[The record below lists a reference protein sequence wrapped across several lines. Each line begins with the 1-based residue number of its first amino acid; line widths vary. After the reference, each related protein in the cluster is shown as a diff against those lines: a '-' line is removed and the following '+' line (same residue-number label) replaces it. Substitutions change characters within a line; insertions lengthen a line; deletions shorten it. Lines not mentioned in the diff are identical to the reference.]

1 MLMEF
6 ARFHG
11 RKVPTSVVRDNIVN
25 IDSHMQCLL
34 CIWHRR
40 PLSLHLGCVVD
51 WVNLCWEGGTDT
63 DCQGGQNLAA
73 FSNMFFV
80 SPVTWRLRQIYSDS
94 KSTPEKAPESVKRE
108 ATEATGPVVRH
119 IGLCNVKDPDL
130 TRMFLSINENVLISN
145 PF

>member
-1 MLMEF
+1 VLMDC
-6 ARFHG
+6 ARYHG
-11 RKVPTSVVRDNIVN
+11 RKVPTSVVRDNIVS

-51 WVNLCWEGGTDT
+51 WVNLRWEGRADT

-80 SPVTWRLRQIYSDS
+80 SSVTWRWRQVYSDS
-94 KSTPEKAPESVKRE
+94 KSTPKKPGLPSNLNTHSITLKVWLKRLVPKKLNLNK
-108 ATEATGPVVRH
+108 TPYYKKGGVV
-119 IGLCNVKDPDL
+119 
-130 TRMFLSINENVLISN
+130 
-145 PF
+145 

>member
-1 MLMEF
+1 MGRAPIIGDSTGREVTPTSGSALKTCMSVSH
-6 ARFHG
+6 ARFVVLMDCARYHG

-40 PLSLHLGCVVD
+40 PRSLHLGCVVD
-51 WVNLCWEGGTDT
+51 WVNLRWEGRADT

-80 SPVTWRLRQIYSDS
+80 SSVTWRWRQVYSDS
-94 KSTPEKAPESVKRE
+94 KSTPKKAKY
-108 ATEATGPVVRH
+108 AGKLH
-119 IGLCNVKDPDL
+119 
-130 TRMFLSINENVLISN
+130 
-145 PF
+145 